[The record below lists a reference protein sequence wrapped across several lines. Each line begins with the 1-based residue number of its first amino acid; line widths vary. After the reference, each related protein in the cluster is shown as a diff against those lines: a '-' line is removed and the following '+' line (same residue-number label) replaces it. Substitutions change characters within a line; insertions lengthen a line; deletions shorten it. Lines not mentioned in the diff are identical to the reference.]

1 MQSLIRHI
9 GLLFLILIVGA
20 NDLRAQD
27 DGTALLFSNESLPS
41 FPAVESEVESNA
53 PAELSADVVEY
64 DQKNEIV
71 TAKGNIELAQAGRL
85 LRASKID
92 YDLNNDVVTATGD
105 VVLRD
110 TAGELYYADS
120 FELKDEMKDGFV
132 RGLRGVLLD
141 GSNFSAEEAEKIQDI
156 KILMRKASYTACER
170 CESEPDKV
178 IPWEL
183 KARTIEHDKVERRI
197 SYKDATLEV
206 RGMPV
211 VYVPYF
217 SHADGSIKRKSGF
230 LTPSMG
236 YDTDLGAT
244 YQQDYYWSIAPDK
257 DATIGVMAM
266 TQEAPMLLAE
276 YRQRFENA
284 DLEVNGGVT
293 YSGRTDRVG
302 NVDVARDEEVR
313 GYLFSD
319 AKWHLNDK
327 WRAGSELEIVSDEQ
341 FLRQYNLSNEDVLEN
356 RLYVERFEERDYALV
371 QAIRFK
377 DVRVSD
383 DIDQPNVIP
392 EVYTNFVGQPN
403 KTLGG
408 RWHVE
413 ASALGL
419 QRSGSEQDVAR
430 ANVETGWSRLFS
442 SDVGVITE
450 VTAAVRGDAYRVNDR
465 AGVSVNQSGNS
476 SALRGF
482 AYTHLKTAL
491 PLERQF
497 ETYQML
503 LEPLLAMTLGSNI
516 DNNEDIP
523 NEDSQDVF
531 LDANNIFNPNRFP
544 GYDRIEDNVHA
555 TYGLRTGIYNY
566 KGHKGEIFLG
576 QSYRFDD
583 EDNPFQNGSGLE
595 ERESDFVGSV
605 TAELGGRF
613 RLNYGLQL
621 KNDTLTSQRHEV
633 DMGAVIGPAN
643 ITARYFYADALEGT
657 NLDRRREQ
665 MRGGVRYRLSDAWTA
680 YGGAQYDLAR
690 ETEGLRQVVYGFEYE
705 GQCVNFSA
713 NAKRNITRN
722 SSGDSGTQIIF
733 RVGLKNIG
741 EFETSAFTLGE
752 DDKNDDEG
760 EDLEDELV
768 E

>member
-1 MQSLIRHI
+1 MYAQED
-9 GLLFLILIVGA
+9 GA
-20 NDLRAQD
+20 
-27 DGTALLFSNESLPS
+27 ALLFSSVSLPS
-41 FPAVESEVESNA
+41 FAAVESDVVSNA

-71 TAKGNIELAQAGRL
+71 TAKGNIELFQAGRL
-85 LRASKID
+85 LKASQIA
-92 YDLNNDVVTATGD
+92 YDLNEDIVTATGN

-110 TAGELYYADS
+110 VAGELYYADN
-120 FELKDEMKDGFV
+120 FELKDEMKNGFV

-156 KILMRKASYTACER
+156 KVLMKKASYTACER
-170 CESEPDKV
+170 CESDPNKV
-178 IPWEL
+178 VPWEL

-206 RGMPV
+206 RGVPV

-217 SHADGSIKRKSGF
+217 SHADGTIKRKSGF

-236 YDTDLGAT
+236 YDSDLGAT

-266 TQEAPMLLAE
+266 TQEAPMVLAE

-284 DLEVNGGVT
+284 DLEISGGVT
-293 YSGRTDRVG
+293 HSGRTDRVG
-302 NVDVARDEEVR
+302 SVDVARDEEPR

-319 AKWHLNDK
+319 AKWHVNDK
-327 WRAGSELEIVSDEQ
+327 WRVGSELELVSDEQ
-341 FLRQYNLSNEDVLEN
+341 FLKQYNISNENVLEN
-356 RLYVERFEERDYALV
+356 KLYAERFEDRDYALI

-377 DVRVSD
+377 DVRVGD
-383 DIDQPNVIP
+383 DVDQPNVIP
-392 EVYTNFVGQPN
+392 EVYANFVGQPN

-408 RWHVE
+408 RWHLE
-413 ASALGL
+413 TSALGL
-419 QRSGSEQDVAR
+419 QRAGNEQDVAR
-430 ANVETGWSRLFS
+430 ANVEAGWNRLFN
-442 SDVGVITE
+442 SDSGVVTE

-465 AGVSVNQSGNS
+465 SGVSVNRSGNA

-482 AYTHLKTAL
+482 AYTHVKTAL

-503 LEPLLAMTLGSNI
+503 LEPLLAMTLGSNV
-516 DNNEDIP
+516 DNDGDIP

-531 LDANNIFNPNRFP
+531 LDVNNIFTPNRFP
-544 GYDRIEDNVHA
+544 GYDRIEDQIHA
-555 TYGLRTGIYNY
+555 TYGLRTGIYSY
-566 KGHKGEIFLG
+566 KGNKGEVFVG

-583 EDNPFQNGSGLE
+583 EDNPFRNGSGLE

-605 TAELGGRF
+605 SAELGNRF

-621 KNDTLTSQRHEV
+621 KNDTLTSQRHEL
-633 DMGAVIGPAN
+633 DMSASMGPVN
-643 ITARYFYADALEGT
+643 ISGRYFYADALDGT
-657 NLDRRREQ
+657 NLNQRREQ
-665 MRGGVRYRLSDAWTA
+665 VRGGVRYQLSDAWSA

-713 NAKRNITRN
+713 NAKRNITRD

-741 EFETSAFTLGE
+741 EFETSAFTVGE
-752 DDKNDDEG
+752 DDNSDDEG